1 MFHLAPPTLVHKH
14 MSAFMMQKLLILASN
29 QKEKKKRKV
38 KAGGMNLDMVEVSKE
53 VIRHKRRLNHY
64 VIMHTYKIFSICQ
77 TMFSPLP
84 YMLRTTGFTSWRPR
98 KHVLQCIDKNKNI
111 SGIFYLYI
119 FIPLQFY
126 FIFFFCL
133 WRNIRKKIFTN
144 RVCWMTRGQGF
155 TSIWPCI
162 PLTTTL
168 FISFYFIYL
177 FETLY
182 S

>member
-98 KHVLQCIDKNKNI
+98 KHVSQCIDKNKNI
-111 SGIFYLYI
+111 SSIFFIYI
-119 FIPLQFY
+119 FLSHCN
-126 FIFFFCL
+126 FILFF
-133 WRNIRKKIFTN
+133 
-144 RVCWMTRGQGF
+144 
-155 TSIWPCI
+155 
-162 PLTTTL
+162 
-168 FISFYFIYL
+168 SFVYEEI
-177 FETLY
+177 
-182 S
+182 